1 MTNEMVL
8 KMAVELDVTIKD
20 VMHKRIPKKEFGM
33 VRDDWNMDVV
43 PYLQKNQDNK
53 ELLSSLEELGLEYL
67 FYQ

>member
-1 MTNEMVL
+1 MTNETVL
-8 KMAVELDVTIKD
+8 KMAVELDATIGD
-20 VMHKRIPKKEFGM
+20 VRYKRIPKKEFGM

-53 ELLSSLEELGLEYL
+53 ELLSSLEKLGLDYL